1 MNLPSSEVREPA
13 PVTINGR
20 LHTAPGDSTRLLCD
34 YLRHELGLTG
44 THVGC
49 GHGVCGACTVLVD
62 GKASRSCLMLAAQAE
77 GREVRT
83 VESLAGEEETLNDLQ
98 RAFSRHDALQCGFCT
113 AGILMSA
120 TDFLAR
126 EPEPSERQVREML
139 SGHLCRCTGYT
150 GMVRAVLEVAD
161 ARRGTSVDV

>member
-1 MNLPSSEVREPA
+1 MSLPPLEARERA

-20 LHTAPGDSTRLLCD
+20 THAAPAGSTRLLCD

-62 GKASRSCLMLAAQAE
+62 GRASRSCLMLAAQTE
-77 GREVRT
+77 GLRVET
-83 VESLAGEEETLNDLQ
+83 IESLAGEQTLNDLQ

-113 AGILMSA
+113 SGILMSC
-120 TDFLAR
+120 TDFLER
-126 EPEPSERQVREML
+126 ESEPSERQVREML

-150 GMVRAVLEVAD
+150 GMVRAVLEVAA
-161 ARRGTSVDV
+161 ARREARADV